1 MLAAYVFPTGVGVI
15 EGVCRTIA
23 TKSSD
28 RGSKFGWEVA
38 RRREESLTDVQE
50 KWLEFFLCIRWQSVP
65 ETLVFCC
72 SYVALTPL
80 SVYIGQGVFSSFGS
94 GVSLQQNGTMS

>member
-1 MLAAYVFPTGVGVI
+1 MREAYVFPTGVGVI

-28 RGSKFGWEVA
+28 RGSRFGWEVA

-50 KWLEFFLCIRWQSVP
+50 KWLDFFICIRWQGVP
-65 ETLVFCC
+65 EALVFCC
-72 SYVALTPL
+72 SYVALTRL
-80 SVYIGQGVFSSFGS
+80 SVYIVQGVFSSFGS